1 MYRKVGSAMNRL
13 LYEEI
18 VQKIEEQ
25 IYNGSLEEGDK
36 LPSERELAEE
46 YGVSRNVIREAIG
59 TLREKGF
66 IVVKQGKGAYVTKQN
81 NGVVT
86 ETLSRVLRG
95 EDSTGEDIL
104 EVRES
109 LEIAIIRKAV
119 YKAVPE
125 NIENLKAIYQN
136 MEEKRHYVNQFI
148 EEDARF
154 HRTLAEATQNQIFPL
169 LIDSF
174 YELTEGSIFSLTR
187 LTPYSVDDAQKHHW
201 NLIKAIE
208 GGDEESAV
216 FTIQGH
222 IELLRSEVALLK
234 KGGST

>member
-1 MYRKVGSAMNRL
+1 MNRL

-25 IYNGSLEEGDK
+25 IYKGSLEDGDK

-46 YGVSRNVIREAIG
+46 FAVSRNVIREAIG

-66 IVVKQGKGAYVTKQN
+66 IVVRQGKGAYVTKQN

-86 ETLSRVLRG
+86 ETLSRMLRG
-95 EDSTGEDIL
+95 DDSTGEDIL
-104 EVRES
+104 EVREA

-119 YKAVPE
+119 HKASPA
-125 NIENLKAIYQN
+125 NIEMLKSIYGK
-136 MEEKRHYVNQFI
+136 MEDKKQYVNQFI
-148 EEDARF
+148 EEDAGF
-154 HRTLAEATQNQIFPL
+154 HRTLAEATQNRIFPL

-174 YELTEGSIFSLTR
+174 YELTEGSIFSLTQ
-187 LTPYSVDDAQKHHW
+187 LTPYSVDDAQNHHW
-201 NLIKAIE
+201 DLIKAIE

-216 FTIQGH
+216 STIQGH
-222 IELLRSEVALLK
+222 IELLRKEVAVLK
-234 KGGST
+234 KGRKVP